1 MAGQTDVTLYSP
13 MHAVGNPATEN
24 WQRTIGG
31 HTMYTDTDVKV
42 EGDTV
47 TATVTVYARDK
58 WNFDR
63 GKADKGSGTPDAV
76 NGRFEELGWGKSF
89 HSSGSLTRTYTW
101 KVGEQPPLLD
111 TRTTESNEDRKTHD
125 YEKYKPR

>member
-1 MAGQTDVTLYSP
+1 MTLYSP
-13 MHAVGNPATEN
+13 KHAVGNPATEN

-47 TATVTVYARDK
+47 TATVTVYARDR
-58 WNFDR
+58 WNFNRDSS
-63 GKADKGSGTPDAV
+63 DIGSGTPDAV

-89 HSSGSLTRTYTW
+89 HTSGSVTRTYTW
-101 KVGEQPPLLD
+101 KVGEQPPVLE
-111 TRTTESNEDRKTHD
+111 TNTTESYKERKTND
-125 YEKYKPR
+125 YKKYSPL